1 MRKYITIFIGLL
13 LIAFGA
19 YVYYDLSNKKKQQRP
34 QKRQVAPTV
43 FIKNVTNTTVP
54 VKVVESGRLVAKNR
68 IDLFAEV
75 QGVMEPTGK
84 EFKPGVYYRKGEVIV
99 RIRDDD
105 FYANLQA
112 QKSNLQNLITSI
124 LPDLRLDFP
133 EAYKK
138 WDDYIKHFDMDK
150 PIAPLPEPTTEKE
163 KYFITGRNIYTT
175 YYNTK
180 NLEIV
185 LAKYNLRAPF
195 SGVLTEALV
204 NPGTLVRPGQ
214 KLGEFIDPSVY
225 EMEVAV
231 NKSLL
236 PALKVGK
243 KVEVRDMDNPRK
255 VWYGKIVRI
264 NGKVDRATQTIKV
277 YVELRGDDLK
287 EGMYLEAVMNGNPI
301 ENAIEIPR
309 NLLVEESKVF
319 VVRDS
324 VLQLAD
330 VKPVFYHE
338 KTVIIKGLKDGEMM
352 LSGIVP
358 GAYPGMEVKIYDG
371 KKQGS

>member
-19 YVYYDLSNKKKQQRP
+19 YVYYDLSNKKKRQRP

-287 EGMYLEAVMNGNPI
+287 EGMYLEAVMSGNPI